1 MPYWSMS
8 EVQALKEMA
17 EQGRSV
23 GDISSALKRSPEA
36 IRLKARRLGLAVAE
50 GGSVTLTTTTTLPA
64 IKPAQDLISLEE
76 AMKTMLGALEQLKS
90 RGMLSKLEIQ
100 RYRMIVTMSKTYMH
114 MLDRYQR
121 WTELEQRLVD
131 MEART
136 LEHLR
141 MLLQQSKDPAEKT
154 RFEHQI
160 VELEQSLAQ
169 GSKFYRPF
177 EKKPS
182 LVAPSLD
189 RR

>member
-17 EQGRSV
+17 EQGRNIEE
-23 GDISSALKRSPEA
+23 ISRELHKSIEA
-36 IRLKARRLGLAVAE
+36 CRMKSRRMGLTIS
-50 GGSVTLTTTTTLPA
+50 GGSQVTLGSTTTLPP
-64 IKPAQDLISLEE
+64 IKPVAELISLEE

-121 WTELEQRLVD
+121 WTELEQRLTD

-141 MLLQQSKDPAEKT
+141 MLLQQSKDPDEKAK
-154 RFEHQI
+154 FEHQI
-160 VELEQSLAQ
+160 TELEQSLAQ

-177 EKKPS
+177 KKKPS